1 MPKITEVIGLC
12 NTLLVDPLWLRWP
25 QPELLDYYNNAVRAT
40 IIVLPYAGAT
50 VEVIDCVPGTRQ
62 SLPSGAI
69 RLLDVTRV
77 VGGRAVRPVPREVLD
92 SQYPDWH
99 SMTGTVERY
108 CYDESIP
115 KTYHVFPGALSGVQL
130 EAEVAR
136 IPAPAG
142 MSDLESDIPLD
153 ELYVN
158 PIVEFMLYRAY
169 SKDAESAAN
178 SSLAA
183 THYQNWSDLLGVK
196 TQAEQ
201 TQGKKKQA
209 QYNGGTQS

>member
-1 MPKITEVIGLC
+1 MPKIIEVIGGC
-12 NTLLVDPLWLRWP
+12 NTLLVDQLWLRWP
-25 QPELLDYYNNAVRAT
+25 QSELLDYYNAAVRAT
-40 IIVLPYAGAT
+40 IIVLPYAGASI
-50 VEVIDCVPGTRQ
+50 ENIDCVPGTRQ
-62 SLPSGAI
+62 SLPDGAI

-77 VGGRAVRPVPREVLD
+77 VGGRAVQSVPRGVLD

-99 SMTGTVERY
+99 SMTGPVERY

-115 KTYHVFPGALSGVQL
+115 KTYYVFPGALAGVQL

-136 IPAPAG
+136 IPAPVGLA
-142 MSDLESDIPLD
+142 DIKTAVVPLD

-158 PIVEFMLYRAY
+158 PIIEFMLYRAF
-169 SKDAESAAN
+169 SKDAENAAN

-201 TQGKKKQA
+201 AQGQKKQA
-209 QYNGGTQS
+209 QYNGQI

>member
-1 MPKITEVIGLC
+1 MKIVEVIGRC
-12 NTLLVDPLWLRWP
+12 NTLLVDALWLRWP
-25 QPELLDYYNNAVRAT
+25 QSELLDYYNDAVRAT
-40 IIVLPYAGAT
+40 IIVLPYAGAS
-50 VEVIDCVPGTRQ
+50 VENLDCVPGTRQ
-62 SLPSGAI
+62 SLPDGAI

-77 VGGRAVRPVPREVLD
+77 VGGRAVQPVPREVLD

-99 SMTGTVERY
+99 SMTGPVERY
-108 CYDESIP
+108 CYDESVP
-115 KTYHVFPGALSGVQL
+115 KTYHVFPGALAGVQL

-136 IPAPAG
+136 IPAPVGLQGIEA
-142 MSDLESDIPLD
+142 DFPLD

-158 PIVEFMLYRAY
+158 PIIEFMLYRAF
-169 SKDAESAAN
+169 SKDAENGAN
-178 SSLAA
+178 SNSAA

-201 TQGKKKQA
+201 AQGKKKDA